1 MKIILE
7 PLSDNYKNGS
17 TAQYIEEGYFIGRD
31 SHNRLFVI
39 DPEGAGDGYLVAALG
54 FVANFFLCYVQDNYN
69 TGETTYT
76 IKGKTIYLE

>member
-17 TAQYIEEGYFIGRD
+17 TAQYIEQGYFIGRD
-31 SHNRLFVI
+31 GCNRLFVI
-39 DPEGAGDGYLVAALG
+39 DPEDEGRDYPMTALGGAAL
-54 FVANFFLCYVQDNYN
+54 FFLLYVRETYN